1 MEATDSTGNVKV
13 METLKVGLTQSLS
26 NTWSLSW
33 ERVVIK
39 VCVHTHAP
47 MHQHRG
53 QSRMSSVLMNHSM
66 PYSFERGSST
76 ESGAS
81 LVAQKPQFLLSL
93 FLRAL
98 GLQVPATMPAFPVGA
113 EDWNVCTD
121 PLSHLPKD
129 QNREFWCSRTEL
141 RGCNL
146 FLRYFWDCL

>member
-39 VCVHTHAP
+39 VRVHTHAH
-47 MHQHRG
+47 MHLHRG
-53 QSRMSSVLMNHSM
+53 QSRMSSVLINHSM

-81 LVAQKPQFLLSL
+81 LVAHKSQLFSFLCSSQLWGYRYTQPWQL
-93 FLRAL
+93 FPWGPRIGTCAL
-98 GLQVPATMPAFPVGA
+98 THLAIFPRTKTGGFDVYA
-113 EDWNVCTD
+113 
-121 PLSHLPKD
+121 
-129 QNREFWCSRTEL
+129 QNLESVTF
-141 RGCNL
+141 
-146 FLRYFWDCL
+146 F